1 MDESMQHICNTLG
14 INAMSRAKMVE
25 YGICTIPDLLQIKEQ
40 IKTETFNR
48 LWSDVKKNLLLT
60 IKWIENNQKADI
72 MQNFD
77 DEVFEKI
84 YNDNEDD

>member
-14 INAMSRAKMVE
+14 INAMSWAKMVE

-40 IKTETFNR
+40 IKMETFNR
-48 LWSDVKKNLLLT
+48 LRSDVKKNLLLT

-72 MQNFD
+72 MRNFD

>member
-1 MDESMQHICNTLG
+1 
-14 INAMSRAKMVE
+14 MSRAKMVE

-40 IKTETFNR
+40 IKTETFNH

-72 MQNFD
+72 MRDFD

-84 YNDNEDD
+84 YNDNEED

>member
-1 MDESMQHICNTLG
+1 
-14 INAMSRAKMVE
+14 MSRAKMVE

-40 IKTETFNR
+40 IKTETFNC

-72 MQNFD
+72 MRDFD
-77 DEVFEKI
+77 DEVFKKI

>member
-14 INAMSRAKMVE
+14 INALNRSKMVE
-25 YGICTIPDLLQIKEQ
+25 YGICTIPDLLAIKEQ
-40 IKTETFNR
+40 IKSETFNR

-60 IKWIENNQKADI
+60 IKWIEYNQTADI
-72 MQNFD
+72 MRDFD

-84 YNDNEDD
+84 YYDNEDD